1 MVESHIKIALG
12 LIDSRGRTALIL
24 IIIIIFIVILFFFL
38 GLWDGLSIIL
48 LIKYW
53 TVGLKIF
60 CRDIR
65 KGSDRA
71 IYRNTGETLAS
82 HVEIL
87 KLQLLDASFKHPIG
101 LPQLNQLSINSIDS
115 EFIALISRVRVKLSV
130 HVEFSILSVRLSKY
144 PLDLIRYHVLIVL
157 SVVLQDSLNQLKSL
171 TECLV
176 FNV

>member
-1 MVESHIKIALG
+1 MVESHSKIALG

-48 LIKYW
+48 LIKDW

-60 CRDIR
+60 CRDYR

-130 HVEFSILSVRLSKY
+130 HVEFSILSVGLSKY

-157 SVVLQDSLNQLKSL
+157 SVVLQDPLNQL
-171 TECLV
+171 
-176 FNV
+176 